1 MTIKPVPAWLVKQ
14 TGTPDVLVKGDIEL
28 AEPQTGEVKI
38 RVCAAGFNPIDT
50 KIRSGLAPILND
62 AGVLGCDVSGEVI
75 AIGDGVTR
83 FAVGDCVYGCA
94 GGVKGNGGALAAE
107 MVCDAD
113 LLAKAPQSVSLVQA
127 ASIPL
132 VAITAFEALKR
143 LAPQA
148 HEKLLVMGASG
159 GVGQWAIRLAQE
171 SGIKVFGTAG
181 SSERV
186 EQLKQQGVHADLHA
200 NAAELSGSL
209 ASGSLAS
216 GFREQPG
223 FEKVLDTFGGESLQK
238 ALEVAAPY
246 AQVATINARNNYDL
260 TQAHAKSL
268 TLHAI
273 FMLLPLLT
281 EKAGTGK
288 GRKTHGEFLAQLS
301 EKIDAGFITVPVAR
315 EQRMADVAK
324 IHLTY
329 EAGELS
335 NKVVMIADF

>member
-50 KIRSGLAPILND
+50 KIRAGLAPILND

-75 AIGDGVTR
+75 AIGDGVTHL
-83 FAVGDCVYGCA
+83 AVGDCVYGCA

-171 SGIKVFGTAG
+171 SGIEVFGTAG
-181 SSERV
+181 SNERV
-186 EQLKQQGVHADLHA
+186 EQLKQQGVYADLHA
-200 NAAELSGSL
+200 NAAELSGSW
-209 ASGSLAS
+209 
-216 GFREQPG
+216 EQPG
-223 FEKVLDTFGGESLQK
+223 FEKVLDAFGGESLQK

-288 GRKTHGEFLAQLS
+288 GRKTYGEFLAQLS
-301 EKIDAGFITVPVAR
+301 EKIDAGFITVPVAQ
-315 EQRMADVAK
+315 EQQMSDVAE
-324 IHLTY
+324 IHRTY